1 MFALVGIA
9 VVLAAVFG
17 GYLAEQ
23 GSFYVLLQPAELLI
37 VGGAALGIVLIAN
50 RPAVIRKMARG
61 AASVFFHPALHTQAW
76 FLRSLRMLYELFAYA
91 QRAGIAGL
99 ENDVEEPHESR
110 IFSQYPEFLKDV
122 SARAFLCD
130 SLRILVIGV
139 TSAARTGSPHGSGH
153 GAWKVAYA
161 DFVTALMALFIVLW
175 LMNSSVN

>member
-1 MFALVGIA
+1 MYLPRFS
-9 VVLAAVFG
+9 G

-61 AASVFFHPALHTQAW
+61 AASVFFPPALHTQAW

-99 ENDVEEPHESR
+99 ENDVEEPEKSR
-110 IFSQYPEFLKDV
+110 IFSQYPEFLKDL
-122 SARAFLCD
+122 SARAFDQRARHCRKL
-130 SLRILVIGV
+130 LPRPPVI
-139 TSAARTGSPHGSGH
+139 
-153 GAWKVAYA
+153 
-161 DFVTALMALFIVLW
+161 I
-175 LMNSSVN
+175 